1 MCEDMVCDK
10 IVCLSECVRIYCML
24 NLCLRKYGMCVWNYC
39 MLNLCVWSSGMCVSA
54 GGGGRRR
61 NPGYRIKNKNPTPHK
76 VAGKKTGKHQPFSN
90 QHALQRFPMFFKDS
104 HLWSL
109 LDRYNKKKDLGQ
121 IDHFFFKNTL
131 LFTKLHLRSLL
142 DSKPGWKLLLFKIP
156 CSYILEVPGENF
168 DGKIWWKSVFFNT
181 ACPGNIFQNT
191 MSFKISDFKRVLER
205 MEFLAMLVHL
215 RNFWFFQEKL
225 RESLQRIIF

>member
-1 MCEDMVCDK
+1 MAATTK
-10 IVCLSECVRIYCML
+10 IPCSQKNLSHFTML
-24 NLCLRKYGMCVWNYC
+24 
-39 MLNLCVWSSGMCVSA
+39 
-54 GGGGRRR
+54 
-61 NPGYRIKNKNPTPHK
+61 
-76 VAGKKTGKHQPFSN
+76 
-90 QHALQRFPMFFKDS
+90 FKDS
-104 HLWSL
+104 PCSSKIPIFEVCWTDIIKRKIWDKST
-109 LDRYNKKKDLGQ
+109 
-121 IDHFFFKNTL
+121 IFFFKNTL

-181 ACPGNIFQNT
+181 TYPGNIFQNT